1 MKLTGTYTQAGEK
14 LAAGLLAGE
23 KLTVSRIAAGSGST
37 PLSAAALEPERQ
49 ELGLC
54 QPQAEGNSA
63 VLRCTLSSQ
72 QASQPYQLT
81 ELGVYALDSTG
92 KAVLYLIYRLDEP
105 VSVDPAARLVLRFNL
120 EQTLSDGAG
129 VEVTAPLN
137 GLVTQEQL
145 DGKADLVSGQLPYAQ
160 APHLTANV
168 ALYVSPT
175 GNDDNP
181 GTQQAPFKTIQAAV
195 DSLPR
200 DLGNFA
206 VTILLAEGTYD
217 EDVTISGFVGG
228 APYYA
233 FSIRT
238 ESAEHTESCQVKSI
252 RIINCVPM
260 VQMKW
265 FSITGTGQQAAAIE
279 VEGSTAWLDGMILQ
293 YQGDVG
299 TTSGVLAGSYGQ
311 ATVRMVSSSIEGYR
325 WGFRNCH
332 LGKSSL
338 NTCKIS
344 NCTTG
349 AYAVESI
356 MFLVN
361 MTYTGNQTDKQRE
374 NYAQIY
380 DSTNPN

>member
-1 MKLTGTYTQAGEK
+1 MSTMTEHYGLEMPLGSDYYDINVQNQNMEK
-14 LAAGLLAGE
+14 
-23 KLTVSRIAAGSGST
+23 ID
-37 PLSAAALEPERQ
+37 AALW
-49 ELGLC
+49 G
-54 QPQAEGNSA
+54 
-63 VLRCTLSSQ
+63 
-72 QASQPYQLT
+72 
-81 ELGVYALDSTG
+81 
-92 KAVLYLIYRLDEP
+92 LDEGK
-105 VSVDPAARLVLRFNL
+105 VGREDKGK
-120 EQTLSDGAG
+120 EGG
-129 VEVTAPLN
+129 VAS
-137 GLVTQEQL
+137 L
-145 DGKADLVSGQLPYAQ
+145 DDAGQLPYAQ

-311 ATVRMVSSSIEGYR
+311 ATVRMDSSSIEGYR
-325 WGFRNCH
+325 WGFRNCQ